1 MDTVDRVGGLFCDM
15 WNRDPTEKSCV
26 YQSTAFKW
34 RCHLF
39 WRSNWNTTMCNS
51 SLSKYVYVERNDC
64 IFSLLQTNIFLL
76 CIRYVLSNTRIP
88 RIFQNVKCIFV
99 IYLSKIPMSSEFR
112 FLDKNV
118 RGNVCVNVDYSF
130 LTMPLDVLG
139 LFFFPHIYIYI
150 HFLLYMWTF
159 TFKECLLYS

>member
-15 WNRDPTEKSCV
+15 WDRDPTEKSCV
-26 YQSTAFKW
+26 YQSIAFKW

-39 WRSNWNTTMCNS
+39 WPSNWNATMCNS
-51 SLSKYVYVERNDC
+51 SLSKYVYVERNVL
-64 IFSLLQTNIFLL
+64 FSLLQTNVFLL
-76 CIRYVLSNTRIP
+76 CMKYVFSNTSIP
-88 RIFQNVKCIFV
+88 RRFQKVKCIFV
-99 IYLSKIPMSSEFR
+99 ICLRKITMSSEFR
-112 FLDKNV
+112 FFDKNV

-139 LFFFPHIYIYI
+139 LFFFPHILLR
-150 HFLLYMWTF
+150 FLLYVWTF